1 MLNKGT
7 GFARYS
13 KSLSWIVAVI
23 CVAVSVLSF
32 TGDSDNAT
40 LMGALWLALAA
51 AFGVSAMA
59 LGKGE
64 SAASTAGDSG
74 E

>member
-13 KSLSWIVAVI
+13 KNLCWIVAVI
-23 CVAVSVLSF
+23 CGAVSVLSF
-32 TGDSDNAT
+32 TGDSGNAT
-40 LMGALWLALAA
+40 LMGALWLALAV
-51 AFGVSAMA
+51 AFSVSAMA

-64 SAASTAGDSG
+64 SAAPAAGDTG